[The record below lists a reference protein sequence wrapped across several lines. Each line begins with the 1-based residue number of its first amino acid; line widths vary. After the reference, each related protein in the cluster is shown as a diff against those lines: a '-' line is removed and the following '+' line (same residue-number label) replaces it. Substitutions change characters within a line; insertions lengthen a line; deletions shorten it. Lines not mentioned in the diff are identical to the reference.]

1 MELTV
6 NNEFGERDLLKQVHP
21 SKGYETL
28 GVFIAP
34 DGSQTDQP
42 REITKKATPWVDK
55 I

>member
-6 NNEFGERDLLKQVHP
+6 NNEFGEREELKQF
-21 SKGYETL
+21 SSRKGYDTF

-34 DGSQTDQP
+34 DGSQTDQL
-42 REITKKATPWVDK
+42 REMTKKATLWVDN